1 MRQRSPDSVIFN
13 ESMRY
18 WDNLH
23 VLGLSIRVG
32 KVGTVACLQDGGAVK
47 YGFGELYQKYENL
60 ALHWAQFAEVTAQ
73 IFYDLMRFNRAPK
86 FMLMEGKR
94 ACGGVAQSFGRSER

>member
-1 MRQRSPDSVIFN
+1 
-13 ESMRY
+13 MRY

-73 IFYDLMRFNRAPK
+73 IFYDRCRRYARWLARFLVLLRPGHTDFGTDAARAHDEY
-86 FMLMEGKR
+86 F
-94 ACGGVAQSFGRSER
+94 ERGQAR